1 MNNKHTRTLKSIY
14 AKPTSVSIV
23 FTDIESLMRS
33 LDFEIEEGNGSR
45 MSFYSKQLDQR
56 LHLHRPHP
64 GKEAKRY
71 QVETVREFL
80 ETCGV
85 TL

>member
-1 MNNKHTRTLKSIY
+1 MNSKHAKTLKAIHT
-14 AKPTSVSIV
+14 KPTLVSIV
-23 FTDIESLMRS
+23 FSEIESFMRS

-45 MSFYSKQLDQR
+45 MSFYSSQLGER

-71 QVETVREFL
+71 QVEAIREFL
-80 ETCGV
+80 ETCGFKP
-85 TL
+85 